1 MLETPLQLD
10 SDEQICI
17 SDLCSLSSRDSRI
30 IMDVAVFRLTKKDE
44 CINEIIRYDLSDG
57 YVEVRSGAAG
67 MATIWD
73 YDLVIM
79 AISYLTQAMNLFN
92 QGRGP
97 YPGRFFS
104 PTRSQI
110 NKFCSRGSGGRQN
123 DSLEHALDRLMTTT
137 IKVVR
142 NSNDSGNM
150 ISETRH
156 ESLINSYRTL
166 SRNNNGKL
174 LSVEIELPR
183 WIYTQVTEQS
193 NAGVLQ
199 LHPDY
204 FNIRSGIGRFVYR
217 LARRAAGHTNAR
229 WSFRMIFERSNSRG
243 SYKKFTQTLRTIIKR
258 NNLPEYGLQEIKGKQ
273 GPILEITHRHWLAF
287 ENGTPPLEF
296 YSQLMDQGFSKSTAI
311 KEAQAYLKLTSKKA
325 KHEG

>member
-17 SDLCSLSSRDSRI
+17 SDLCLLSSRDSRI

-57 YVEVRSGAAG
+57 YVEVRSGSAG

-79 AISYLTQAMNLFN
+79 AISYLTQAMNLFI
-92 QGRGP
+92 QGKGP
-97 YPGRFFS
+97 YPGRFFL
-104 PTRSQI
+104 PNRTQI
-110 NKFCSRGSGGRQN
+110 NKFCSRGNGGRQN

-142 NSNDSGNM
+142 NSNYSGNM

-156 ESLINSYRTL
+156 ESLINSYRVL
-166 SRNNNGKL
+166 SRNNSGKL

-193 NAGVLQ
+193 NSGVLQ

-204 FNIRSGIGRFVYR
+204 FNIRSGIARFIYR

-229 WSFRMIFERSNSRG
+229 WSFRMIYERSNSRG
-243 SYKKFTQTLRTIIKR
+243 SFKKFTYSLRSIIK
-258 NNLPEYGLQEIKGKQ
+258 NNDLPEYDLQETNGKN
-273 GPILEITHRHWLAF
+273 GPVLEISHRHWLAF
-287 ENGTPPLEF
+287 EHGTPPLEF
-296 YSQLMDQGFSKSTAI
+296 YSQLIDQGFSKSTAI
-311 KEAQAYLKLTSKKA
+311 KEARSYSKLATKK
-325 KHEG
+325 GNIDD